1 MLAIII
7 LIYALAIATLA
18 FGVLIGY
25 KRGVGRAVVRLVYL
39 VVLAA
44 ISFFAASA
52 IAGAISDPIM
62 NLIRGYYNET
72 VSTVVNANPQLE
84 VMAQSLI
91 TAVLSPVVFALLFGI
106 LQLLSLICLK
116 KLSLK
121 IVGLFKKEVSPKA
134 SKWGGAT
141 VGLVSALVMIFALFA
156 PITFVASTLAN
167 TPEESLVALDAV
179 LFGEDTEEQVS
190 MSAGRLLKKDSNGK
204 ASPIQLNE
212 LRARLIVFSVISG
225 GYKIEGSNQSAQEEI
240 SNVIAVAGNSIAS
253 YQNSISENPDDKV
266 SAYLGVADTVG
277 KGMEKSELLAN
288 VTKEASRAVANL
300 DTAEMT
306 KILEPVTTK
315 ADIVAAIAPCVFENI
330 ADTPTEQISQIV
342 SDVVVAANDGIASFK
357 ASIEENPDDKLSAYL
372 NVVAAVGANTEYS
385 EFVTKVTKDASR
397 AVAKLD
403 SEQVVAL
410 LENTTEQADIIAT
423 VLPNLFES
431 VAETPDKELPG
442 VIATFFGEPPVE
454 PTRAKEARE
463 KEEAKNENKPTPG
476 SDKPTPEKP
485 VPGSDKPVPEKPGE
499 KPVETDTPEIE
510 APETE
515 VPETEAPETE
525 APETEAPETEAPE
538 TEAPETEVPETEAPE
553 TEAPETEAPETEA
566 PETEAPKTQNSG
578 LINSLVNGTQKPLDK
593 EDTSIAEKAEAL
605 TKNKAIFESIR
616 AAGLSLA
623 TAKID
628 VTDEQ
633 YKWVF
638 EIIQEELA
646 NLINEVKARPNMT
659 FSEKVHFFATSAS
672 DTLDS
677 YVSDESQSA
686 NGMAFITS
694 STSINVISIFMVDE
708 FTPDEYP
715 DGIVPLTDIMIFMG
729 IDEAVIPA
737 WAK

>member
-121 IVGLFKKEVSPKA
+121 IVGLFKKEISPKA
-134 SKWGGAT
+134 SKWGGAA
-141 VGLVSALVMIFALFA
+141 VGLVSAFVMIFALFA

-253 YQNSISENPDDKV
+253 YQNAISENPDDKV
-266 SAYLGVADTVG
+266 AAYLGVADTVG

-403 SEQVVAL
+403 NEQVVAL
-410 LENTTEQADIIAT
+410 LENTTEQAEIIAT

-485 VPGSDKPVPEKPGE
+485 VPGSDKPAPEKPVPGSDKPVPEKPGE

-525 APETEAPETEAPE
+525 APETEA
-538 TEAPETEVPETEAPE
+538 PETEAPE

-605 TKNKAIFESIR
+605 TQNKAIFESIR

-729 IDEAVIPA
+729 IDESVIPA